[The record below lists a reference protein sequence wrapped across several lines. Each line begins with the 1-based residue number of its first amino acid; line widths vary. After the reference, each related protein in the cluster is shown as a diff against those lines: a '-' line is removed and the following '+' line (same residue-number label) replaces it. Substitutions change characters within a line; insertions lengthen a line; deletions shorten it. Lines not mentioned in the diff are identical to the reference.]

1 MDFAK
6 GVPQTNLMQKVLN
19 FGSRTRII
27 ADLAVLTFILIATQS
42 LYSIDGYNFFEGPS
56 LSILFSC
63 LACWLLAARSLGL
76 YNDFRS
82 KPFSSEWVV
91 FLKTLVLYTLVVS
104 FIFFLFFGN
113 LPYIRYI
120 LSVHCALVFVFIPL
134 QKLVIRVMLKMLIH
148 RTEAVKKVLIVGAGD
163 VGMDFYEKYIKNEN
177 YGFRLTGFVDDKK
190 NPALN
195 GRYLGNT
202 SEIEKVVNRHELDEI
217 ILTLPMDDEKQMKK
231 IVSVGEKAGKRIR
244 IIQDYQHLG
253 ASNLHVDKLGTLTVI
268 TLRALP
274 LDIRDNQIFK
284 RLFDIIFSFV
294 VIVCFLSWMI
304 PIISLLIKLS
314 SRGPVFFKQVR
325 LGLNNKPIMCYK
337 FRSMITKSKEVDENG
352 NFLQA
357 SKNDS
362 RVTAVGRFLRKT
374 NLDELPQFFC
384 VLFGSMS
391 VVGPRPH
398 PVALNLK
405 SKDCIENYM
414 KRHWV
419 KPGITGWAQTQGYRG
434 ETSNPFLMQKRV
446 EADLWY
452 IENWTLWLDLQI
464 IFQTLVNMVKGEENA
479 Y

>member
-1 MDFAK
+1 
-6 GVPQTNLMQKVLN
+6 MQRVLN
-19 FGSRTRII
+19 FGSRTKII

-42 LYSIDGYNFFEGPS
+42 FYSGFDYIFFEVQN
-56 LSILFSC
+56 LTILFIS
-63 LACWLLAARSLGL
+63 LTCWYLAAKTLGL

-91 FLKTLVLYTLVVS
+91 FLKALVLYTLVVS
-104 FIFFLFFGN
+104 FIFFLFFSD

-120 LSVHCALVFVFIPL
+120 LSLHCVLFFVLAPAE
-134 QKLVIRVMLKMLIH
+134 KLFIRVTLKTLLN
-148 RTEAVKKVLIVGAGD
+148 RNEAVKKVLIVGAGA
-163 VGMDFYEKYIKNEN
+163 VGMDFYERYIKNEN

-195 GRYLGNT
+195 GQYLGNT

-217 ILTLPMDDEKQMKK
+217 ILTLPMDDERQMKE
-231 IVSVGEKAGKRIR
+231 IVLVGEKAGKRIR

-274 LDIRDNQIFK
+274 LDIRDNQILK
-284 RLFDIIFSFV
+284 RLFDIVFSLV
-294 VIVCFLSWMI
+294 VIVFLLSWMI
-304 PIISLLIKLS
+304 PIISILIKLFS
-314 SRGPVFFKQVR
+314 TGPVFFRQIR

-337 FRSMITKSKEVDENG
+337 FRSMVTKSKEVDENG

-357 SKNDS
+357 SKNDP
-362 RVTAVGRFLRKT
+362 RVTSFGRFLRKT
-374 NLDELPQFFC
+374 NLDELPQFFN
-384 VLFGSMS
+384 VLSGSMS

-398 PVALNLK
+398 PLALNLK
-405 SKDCIENYM
+405 SKDCIDNYM

-434 ETSNPFLMQKRV
+434 ETQNPYLMQKRV
-446 EADLWY
+446 ESDLWY

>member
-1 MDFAK
+1 
-6 GVPQTNLMQKVLN
+6 MQRVLN

-27 ADLAVLTFILIATQS
+27 SDLAILTFILIATQS
-42 LYSIDGYNFFEGPS
+42 FYSTEDYNFFEGS
-56 LSILFSC
+56 NLSILFNC
-63 LACWLLAARSLGL
+63 LTCWFIAARSLGL

-82 KPFSSEWVV
+82 KPFSYEWVV
-91 FLKTLVLYTLVVS
+91 FFKTLVLYTLVVS
-104 FIFFLFFGN
+104 FIFFLFFNN
-113 LPYIRYI
+113 LPFIRNI
-120 LSVHCALVFVFIPL
+120 LTLHCVMIFVFAPF
-134 QKLVIRVMLKMLIH
+134 QKLLIRMMLKILVQ
-148 RTEAVKKVLIVGAGD
+148 RSDAVKKVLIVGAGN
-163 VGMDFYEKYIKNEN
+163 VGMDFYERYIKNES

-195 GRYLGNT
+195 GQYLGNT

-217 ILTLPMDDEKQMKK
+217 ILTLPMDDEGQIKR

-274 LDIRDNQIFK
+274 LDIRDNQLLK

-294 VIVCFLSWMI
+294 VIVCLLSWMI
-304 PIISLLIKLS
+304 PIISILIKLFS
-314 SRGPVFFKQVR
+314 KGPVFFKQVR

-337 FRSMITKSKEVDENG
+337 FRSMAPKSREVDENG

-357 SKNDS
+357 SKNDPRITS
-362 RVTAVGRFLRKT
+362 FGRFLRKT
-374 NLDELPQFFC
+374 NLDELPQFFN

-398 PVALNLK
+398 PVALNLT
-405 SKDCIENYM
+405 SKDCIDNYM

-419 KPGITGWAQTQGYRG
+419 KPGITGSAQTQGYRG
-434 ETSNPFLMQKRV
+434 ETRNPYLMQKRV

-452 IENWTLWLDLQI
+452 IENWSLWLDLQI

>member
-1 MDFAK
+1 MRI
-6 GVPQTNLMQKVLN
+6 LN
-19 FGSRTRII
+19 FGSKTKII
-27 ADLAVLTFILIATQS
+27 ADLTLLSIILSGTQS
-42 LYSIDGYNFFEGPS
+42 LYSSSGYIFFETQNA
-56 LSILFSC
+56 LILLIC
-63 LACWLLAARSLGL
+63 LTSWFLAANALGL
-76 YNDFRS
+76 YNDFRA

-104 FIFFLFFGN
+104 FIFFLFFGK

-120 LSVHCALVFVFIPL
+120 LSVHCALIFLFAPV
-134 QKLVIRVMLKMLIH
+134 QKLFIRVMLKVLLN
-148 RTEAVKKVLIVGAGD
+148 RNEAVKKVLIVGAGE
-163 VGMDFYEKYIKNEN
+163 VGMDFYERYIKNEN

-190 NPALN
+190 NPTLN
-195 GRYLGNT
+195 GKYLGNT

-217 ILTLPMDDEKQMKK
+217 ILTLPMDDERQMKK

-284 RLFDIIFSFV
+284 RLFDIVFSFV
-294 VIVCFLSWMI
+294 VAVFFLSWMI
-304 PIISLLIKLS
+304 PIISILIKLS

-337 FRSMITKSKEVDENG
+337 FRSMTTKSREVDESG
-352 NFLQA
+352 NFIQA
-357 SKNDS
+357 CKNDP
-362 RVTAVGRFLRKT
+362 RVTAIGRFLRKT

-384 VLFGSMS
+384 VLSGSMS

-405 SKDCIENYM
+405 SKDYVENYM

-434 ETSNPFLMQKRV
+434 ETRNPIMMQKRV
-446 EADLWY
+446 ESDLWY
-452 IENWTLWLDLQI
+452 IENWSFWLDLQI
-464 IFQTLVNMVKGEENA
+464 ILQTLVNMVKGEENA

>member
-1 MDFAK
+1 
-6 GVPQTNLMQKVLN
+6 MQILN
-19 FGSRTRII
+19 FGSKTRIT
-27 ADLAVLTFILIATQS
+27 ADLALLSIILIGTQGFYLS
-42 LYSIDGYNFFEGPS
+42 DGYNFFETQNPLILLTC
-56 LSILFSC
+56 LS
-63 LACWLLAARSLGL
+63 CWFLAAKALGL

-82 KPFSSEWVV
+82 KPFSSEWIV
-91 FLKTLVLYTLVVS
+91 FLKAFFLYTLVVS
-104 FIFFLFFGN
+104 FVFFLFFN
-113 LPYIRYI
+113 KLPYIRYI
-120 LSVHCALVFVFIPL
+120 LSVHCALIFVFVPV
-134 QKLVIRVMLKMLIH
+134 QKLFIRIILKVVLN
-148 RTEAVKKVLIVGAGD
+148 RNESVKNVLIVGAGD
-163 VGMDFYEKYIKNEN
+163 AGMGFYERYIKNEN
-177 YGFRLTGFVDDKK
+177 YGFRLTGFIDDKK

-195 GRYLGNT
+195 GKYLGNT
-202 SEIEKVVNRHELDEI
+202 SEIEKVVNHHELDEI
-217 ILTLPMDDEKQMKK
+217 ILTLPMDDERQMKE

-253 ASNLHVDKLGTLTVI
+253 ASNLHVAKLGTLTVI

-284 RLFDIIFSFV
+284 RLFDIVFSLV
-294 VIVCFLSWMI
+294 VAVFLLSWMI
-304 PIISLLIKLS
+304 PIISILIKLS

-325 LGLNNKPIMCYK
+325 LGLDNKPIMCYK
-337 FRSMITKSKEVDENG
+337 FRSMATESREVDENG
-352 NFLQA
+352 NFIQA
-357 SKNDS
+357 SKNDP
-362 RVTAVGRFLRKT
+362 RVTVIGKFLRKT

-384 VLFGSMS
+384 VLNGSMS

-405 SKDCIENYM
+405 SKDCVENYM

-434 ETSNPFLMQKRV
+434 ETRNPIMMQKRV

-464 IFQTLVNMVKGEENA
+464 ILQTLVNMVKGEENA

>member
-1 MDFAK
+1 MHI
-6 GVPQTNLMQKVLN
+6 PN

-27 ADLAVLTFILIATQS
+27 ADLTLLSIILSAIQS
-42 LYSIDGYNFFEGPS
+42 LYSSGGYSYFETANP
-56 LSILFSC
+56 LILLTC
-63 LACWLLAARSLGL
+63 LTCWFLAANALGL

-91 FLKTLVLYTLVVS
+91 FLKALVLYTLVVS
-104 FIFFLFFGN
+104 FIFFLFFGT

-120 LSVHCALVFVFIPL
+120 LSVHCALIFVFMPV
-134 QKLVIRVMLKMLIH
+134 QKLVIRIMLKVLLN
-148 RTEAVKKVLIVGAGD
+148 RNDAVKNVLIVGAGD
-163 VGMDFYEKYIKNEN
+163 IGMDFYERYIKNEN

-195 GRYLGNT
+195 GKYLGNT
-202 SEIEKVVNRHELDEI
+202 SEIEKVVDRHELDEI
-217 ILTLPMDDEKQMKK
+217 ILTLPMDDERQMKK
-231 IVSVGEKAGKRIR
+231 IISVGEKAGKRIR

-253 ASNLHVDKLGTLTVI
+253 ATNLHVDKLGTLTVI

-274 LDIRDNQIFK
+274 LDIRHNQIFK
-284 RLFDIIFSFV
+284 RLFDIVFSFMV
-294 VIVCFLSWMI
+294 AVFLLSWMI
-304 PIISLLIKLS
+304 PIISIVIKLS
-314 SRGPVFFKQVR
+314 SRGPIFFKQVR

-337 FRSMITKSKEVDENG
+337 FRSMATKSREVDETG
-352 NFLQA
+352 NFIQA
-357 SKNDS
+357 SKNDP
-362 RVTAVGRFLRKT
+362 RVTAIGRFLRKT

-384 VLFGSMS
+384 VLNGSMS

-405 SKDCIENYM
+405 SKDCVENYM

-434 ETSNPFLMQKRV
+434 ETRNPIMMQKRV

-452 IENWTLWLDLQI
+452 IENWSFWLDLQI
-464 IFQTLVNMVKGEENA
+464 ILQTLVNMVKGEENA

>member
-1 MDFAK
+1 
-6 GVPQTNLMQKVLN
+6 MQIPN

-27 ADLAVLTFILIATQS
+27 ADLTLLSIILSATQS
-42 LYSIDGYNFFEGPS
+42 LYLSGRYNYFETQNP
-56 LSILFSC
+56 LILLTC
-63 LACWLLAARSLGL
+63 LICWFLAANALGL

-91 FLKTLVLYTLVVS
+91 FLKALVLYTLVVS
-104 FIFFLFFGN
+104 FIFFLFFGK
-113 LPYIRYI
+113 LPFIRYI
-120 LSVHCALVFVFIPL
+120 LSVHCALVFVFLPV
-134 QKLVIRVMLKMLIH
+134 QKLVIRIMLKVLLN
-148 RTEAVKKVLIVGAGD
+148 RNEAVKNVLIVGAGD
-163 VGMDFYEKYIKNEN
+163 IGMDFYERYIKNEN
-177 YGFRLTGFVDDKK
+177 YGFRLTGFIDDKK

-195 GRYLGNT
+195 GKYLGNT
-202 SEIEKVVNRHELDEI
+202 SEIERVVNRHELDEI
-217 ILTLPMDDEKQMKK
+217 ILTLPMDDERQMKK
-231 IVSVGEKAGKRIR
+231 IISVGEKAGKRIR

-284 RLFDIIFSFV
+284 RIFDIVFSFV
-294 VIVCFLSWMI
+294 VAVFLLSWMI
-304 PIISLLIKLS
+304 PIISILIKLS
-314 SRGPVFFKQVR
+314 SKGPIFFKQVR

-337 FRSMITKSKEVDENG
+337 FRSMTTKSGEVDENR
-352 NFLQA
+352 NFIQA
-357 SKNDS
+357 SKNDP
-362 RVTAVGRFLRKT
+362 RVTTIGRFLRKT

-384 VLFGSMS
+384 VLSGSMS

-405 SKDCIENYM
+405 SKDSVENYM

-419 KPGITGWAQTQGYRG
+419 KPGITGWAQTQGFRG
-434 ETSNPFLMQKRV
+434 ETRNPIMMQKRV

-452 IENWTLWLDLQI
+452 IENWSFWLDLQI
-464 IFQTLVNMVKGEENA
+464 ILQTLVNMVKGEENA

>member
-1 MDFAK
+1 
-6 GVPQTNLMQKVLN
+6 MQKVLN

-27 ADLAVLTFILIATQS
+27 ADLSLLTFILIATQS
-42 LYSIDGYNFFEGPS
+42 LYSIDGYNFVEGPN

-63 LACWLLAARSLGL
+63 LVCWLLAAKSLGL

-120 LSVHCALVFVFIPL
+120 LSVHCALIFVFIPL
-134 QKLVIRVMLKMLIH
+134 QKLAIRVMLKMLIH

-163 VGMDFYEKYIKNEN
+163 VGMDFYERYIKNEN

-202 SEIEKVVNRHELDEI
+202 SEIEKVVSRHELDEI

-284 RLFDIIFSFV
+284 RLFDIVFSFV

-337 FRSMITKSKEVDENG
+337 FRSMIAKSKEVDENG

-405 SKDCIENYM
+405 SKDSIENYM

-434 ETSNPFLMQKRV
+434 ETSNPYLMQKRV